1 MNSFIPRP
9 MRGYL
14 RIPAV
19 MICLAGAIWAFWPGA
34 VTHVASQNYLPHGF
48 CYLWNPQLLSL
59 HVVSDTFIFL
69 SYLAISVSLAWL
81 VNRERKLLPF
91 AWILVAFG
99 LFIVAC
105 GFTHAIDIVVLW
117 IPLYW
122 LAGDVKLVTAVA
134 SLITAAAL
142 PFYIPKIRQLLH
154 QADTSQKNERRFL
167 AASEGSQDAFFI
179 LESVRD
185 TTGTIRDFR
194 IVFTNAR
201 GARLLSGTPHT
212 LDGQL
217 LCEMYPPRR
226 TDGFFEKY
234 RHVVETGEALEEEFP
249 VQSPSINASWLR
261 YQVLKLD
268 DGLAITATDISTL
281 KENEL
286 KLEKLAAFKKSIIA
300 SSPFA
305 TIVTDL
311 SGTITAFNPAAERM
325 LWYSS
330 EEVVGHQTPLI
341 LLDTQELTKRA
352 AELSTELQ
360 TQVAPNIEVLLAKP
374 TRGLVEE
381 AEWKFYRHDGS
392 RFDAQLTV
400 SSLTTSSGE
409 TIGLI
414 LIAYDITERKRTA
427 DYIAHLAHHDALTGL
442 PTRTLLHDRLGVALA
457 HADRHRSKVA
467 LLVIDLDNFKRVND
481 LMGHHIGDELLVQI
495 ARRLQQFLRTSDT
508 IARVGGDEFV
518 AVLDELHSASEAEH
532 IAEKLLLTLQVP
544 VTLGIHA
551 VSPTASIGIC
561 LYPDNGDNAETLLK
575 NADAAMYQVKAEGK
589 KGLQT
594 FNREMA
600 STLSRKRELETAL
613 HQALVRNEFQLLYQ
627 PQVLMRTGKV
637 FGVEALLRWNNEK
650 LGTVMPGEFIQIAE
664 ESNLIV
670 PIGEWVLQTACRDG
684 KRLQFATGKPL
695 TIAVNISARQ
705 FHEDNLP
712 RVIRQALTEADL
724 DPASLELEITESVLV
739 SDSPKAMGI
748 LDDVRSI
755 GIRIA
760 IDDFGTGFCSMSYI
774 MRFQVDRLKIDRS
787 FVRDMTIDS
796 GSRAIT
802 NAVIA
807 LARGLDITIIAEGVE
822 TAAHRDLLFAEGC
835 DEAQGYL
842 YSPPVPIEELPEVIR
857 SLEEDL
863 ARAEVEMDQQTIAP
877 PLRDQ
882 PAARTSSSR

>member
-81 VNRERKLLPF
+81 VNREKKLLPF

-330 EEVVGHQTPLI
+330 EEIVGHQTP
-341 LLDTQELTKRA
+341 
-352 AELSTELQ
+352 
-360 TQVAPNIEVLLAKP
+360 
-374 TRGLVEE
+374 
-381 AEWKFYRHDGS
+381 
-392 RFDAQLTV
+392 
-400 SSLTTSSGE
+400 
-409 TIGLI
+409 
-414 LIAYDITERKRTA
+414 
-427 DYIAHLAHHDALTGL
+427 
-442 PTRTLLHDRLGVALA
+442 
-457 HADRHRSKVA
+457 
-467 LLVIDLDNFKRVND
+467 
-481 LMGHHIGDELLVQI
+481 
-495 ARRLQQFLRTSDT
+495 
-508 IARVGGDEFV
+508 
-518 AVLDELHSASEAEH
+518 
-532 IAEKLLLTLQVP
+532 
-544 VTLGIHA
+544 
-551 VSPTASIGIC
+551 
-561 LYPDNGDNAETLLK
+561 
-575 NADAAMYQVKAEGK
+575 
-589 KGLQT
+589 
-594 FNREMA
+594 
-600 STLSRKRELETAL
+600 
-613 HQALVRNEFQLLYQ
+613 
-627 PQVLMRTGKV
+627 
-637 FGVEALLRWNNEK
+637 
-650 LGTVMPGEFIQIAE
+650 
-664 ESNLIV
+664 
-670 PIGEWVLQTACRDG
+670 
-684 KRLQFATGKPL
+684 
-695 TIAVNISARQ
+695 
-705 FHEDNLP
+705 
-712 RVIRQALTEADL
+712 
-724 DPASLELEITESVLV
+724 
-739 SDSPKAMGI
+739 
-748 LDDVRSI
+748 
-755 GIRIA
+755 
-760 IDDFGTGFCSMSYI
+760 
-774 MRFQVDRLKIDRS
+774 
-787 FVRDMTIDS
+787 
-796 GSRAIT
+796 
-802 NAVIA
+802 
-807 LARGLDITIIAEGVE
+807 
-822 TAAHRDLLFAEGC
+822 
-835 DEAQGYL
+835 
-842 YSPPVPIEELPEVIR
+842 
-857 SLEEDL
+857 
-863 ARAEVEMDQQTIAP
+863 
-877 PLRDQ
+877 
-882 PAARTSSSR
+882 